1 MKDSTEEHD
10 YLLRAEEIGL
20 TSLELKYAAAVRR
33 AKHLL
38 GAAASSG
45 YAPALWGAVKAKA
58 NVLVPVV
65 STLALIAG
73 VVLGSLSERLSDLV
87 TGAAETL
94 IDGYTFGAPVIIFI
108 VLAPVLSR
116 MFANKRSKAF
126 GLYVVS
132 WLAATKVLAMLW
144 AVLFT
149 VVVFDLPL
157 VSEKSVSAS
166 DALAQAVSTLGST
179 LLKSS
184 YFGAIYVAIAVGL
197 IAVRVRPLAHLLER
211 GVTAIEYAGQ
221 FIQPL
226 IPLFLF
232 SVGVYIQALPQNLER
247 QIGGGEALADLP
259 SLTILGLQ
267 LHPNTAGGM
276 VAAYVLGA
284 LLVGVACSVWH
295 VAILALA
302 HFKEERFSIRD
313 YFTKYWIKAYPL
325 LWATSSETLATP
337 LNLYILRHNAPW
349 IHTTVRRLVAGA
361 GSVLCTNGT
370 LISVFILLGL
380 VGSIL
385 GLRFSMIELLI
396 CIPIAFLI
404 SFGIP
409 GIPGELLLF
418 AGPLAAILGIPPE
431 VTPLFLSLYLG
442 LQIGLP
448 DSFRTGA
455 NTTNNYVYCVLLN
468 QPYEK
473 RFSDQEVG
481 DEA

>member
-1 MKDSTEEHD
+1 MKDNIEEDD
-10 YLLRAEEIGL
+10 YLQLNAR
-20 TSLELKYAAAVRR
+20 
-33 AKHLL
+33 HLL
-38 GAAASSG
+38 VGVASKVYSLG
-45 YAPALWGAVKAKA
+45 LWEAIKAKA
-58 NVLVPVV
+58 NVLLPLV
-65 STLALIAG
+65 SVIALIAG
-73 VVLGSLSERLSDLV
+73 AVLGSLSERLSDLV
-87 TGAAETL
+87 TGTAETL
-94 IDGYTFGAPVIIFI
+94 IDGYSVGAPFIIFI

-116 MFANKRSKAF
+116 MFANKRNKGF

-132 WLAATKVLAMLW
+132 WLAATKILAMLW

-149 VVVFDLPL
+149 VVVFGLPL
-157 VSEKSVSAS
+157 VSENSISAS
-166 DALAQAVSTLGST
+166 DAFAQAARTLGST
-179 LLKSS
+179 LVKST
-184 YFGAIYVAIAVGL
+184 YFAAIYAAIIVGL
-197 IAVRVRPLAHLLER
+197 VAVRVRPLAHLLEK
-211 GVTAIEYAGQ
+211 GVTGIEYAGQ
-221 FIQPL
+221 YIQPL

-232 SVGVYIQALPQNLER
+232 SVGVYVQALPQNLES
-247 QIGGGEALADLP
+247 QIGIGDALTNLP
-259 SLTILGLQ
+259 TLKILGLQ
-267 LHPNTAGGM
+267 LHTNTAGGM

-284 LLVGVACSVWH
+284 LLVGVACSAWH
-295 VAILALA
+295 IAILALA
-302 HFKEERFSIRD
+302 HFKEERFSVRE

-385 GLRFSMIELLI
+385 DLHFSMIELLL
-396 CIPIAFLI
+396 CIPVAFLI

-418 AGPLAAILGIPPE
+418 AGPLAAILGISPE
-431 VTPLFLSLYLG
+431 VTPLFLALYLG
-442 LQIGLP
+442 LQVGLP

-468 QPYEK
+468 RPYEK
-473 RFSDQEVG
+473 RFSEQEAR
-481 DEA
+481 DEV

>member
-1 MKDSTEEHD
+1 MKNNVEEYD
-10 YLLRAEEIGL
+10 DLL
-20 TSLELKYAAAVRR
+20 SK

-38 GAAASSG
+38 GATASSVSDS
-45 YAPALWGAVKAKA
+45 ALWGAVKAKA
-58 NVLVPVV
+58 SLLVPLG

-73 VVLGSLSERLSDLV
+73 VVLGSLSENLSSLV
-87 TGAAETL
+87 TATADTL
-94 IDGYTFGAPVIIFI
+94 IDGYSVGAPVIIFV

-132 WLAATKVLAMLW
+132 WLAATKILAMLW

-149 VVVFDLPL
+149 VVVFGLPL

-179 LLKSS
+179 LLRSS

-197 IAVRVRPLAHLLER
+197 IAVRVRPLARLLER
-211 GVTAIEYAGQ
+211 GVTAIESAGQ

-232 SVGVYIQALPQNLER
+232 SVGVYIQALPQNLEE
-247 QIGGGEALADLP
+247 QIGAGKALTELP

-284 LLVGVACSVWH
+284 LLVGLACSVWH
-295 VAILALA
+295 VAILTLA
-302 HFKEERFSIRD
+302 HFKEERFSVRD
-313 YFTKYWIKAYPL
+313 YFTKYWLKAYPL
-325 LWATSSETLATP
+325 LLETSSETLATP

-385 GLRFSMIELLI
+385 GLRFSMVELLI

-418 AGPLAAILGIPPE
+418 AGPMAAILGISPE
-431 VTPLFLSLYLG
+431 LTPLFLALYLG
-442 LQIGLP
+442 LQVGLP

-473 RFSDQEVG
+473 RFSEIEAS